1 MNFKQSYWIFQIT
14 GWTFYSMSDFFNYLV
29 MLSFNSEYVEN
40 LLYNTFINILL
51 GISLTH
57 LFRIIFK
64 QYNWI
69 KLSMPQLIF
78 RSAVA
83 IFMITFFFVAIN
95 ENLDNEILDT
105 SKVKIILLELN
116 YGLSLSKPVLIW
128 VLLYIFYAYTNERR
142 NDAIEKIKLQASIE
156 DTEAKILRAQINPH
170 FMFNALNSIRAL
182 VIEDPQKAQKGV
194 TQLSNI
200 LRSSLVADRKTTIS
214 LKEELKTIEDYLEL
228 EKVRYEERLQ
238 IMWEVDKD
246 TLNIPVPPMM
256 LQTLVENAIKH
267 GVQKATRWGFVEINT
282 TKLDNSL
289 IIKIR
294 NTGVLKNTENTSIDG
309 GFGLKNT
316 EKRLK
321 LLYGNEAIFE
331 IFQEDNQIVCAMIKI
346 PLSA

>member
-14 GWTFYSMSDFFNYLV
+14 GWTFYFMSDFINYLV
-29 MLSFNSEYVEN
+29 MFGYNSEKLEEF
-40 LLYNTFINILL
+40 LYQACVNILL

-57 LFRIIFK
+57 FFRIIFK

-69 KLSMPQLIF
+69 KLNMPQLIF
-78 RSAVA
+78 RSSVS
-83 IFMITFFFVAIN
+83 IFMITGFFVAIN
-95 ENLDNEILDT
+95 ENLDHDLLDT
-105 SKVKIILLELN
+105 SNLNIVLLELN

-142 NDAIEKIKLQASIE
+142 YDAIEKIKLQASIE

-267 GVQKATRWGFVEINT
+267 GVQKATRWGFIEINT

>member
-1 MNFKQSYWIFQIT
+1 
-14 GWTFYSMSDFFNYLV
+14 
-29 MLSFNSEYVEN
+29 
-40 LLYNTFINILL
+40 
-51 GISLTH
+51 
-57 LFRIIFK
+57 
-64 QYNWI
+64 
-69 KLSMPQLIF
+69 MPQLIF
-78 RSAVA
+78 RSSVS
-83 IFMITFFFVAIN
+83 IFMITGFFVAIN
-95 ENLDNEILDT
+95 ENLDHDLLDT
-105 SKVKIILLELN
+105 SNLNIVLLELN

-142 NDAIEKIKLQASIE
+142 YDAIEKIKLQASIE

-267 GVQKATRWGFVEINT
+267 GVQKATRWGFIEINT

-294 NTGVLKNTENTSIDG
+294 NTGVLKNA
-309 GFGLKNT
+309 
-316 EKRLK
+316 RR
-321 LLYGNEAIFE
+321 
-331 IFQEDNQIVCAMIKI
+331 
-346 PLSA
+346 